1 MATKLTTVGVAALV
15 DIMDGTAGA
24 GSTGGSQKW
33 IGSGTGTTTATS
45 GDTTIETETS
55 EARVSSTFS
64 QPSANTNRLV
74 GTITYGTSKTIA
86 NAGNLTSSSGGTLV
100 VHGDF
105 SGVAVLASDAIQFTI
120 DLALS

>member
-15 DIMDGTAGA
+15 DTMDGT
-24 GSTGGSQKW
+24 GSTGGAQRW
-33 IGSGTGTTTATS
+33 IGSGTGVTAATS
-45 GDTTIETETS
+45 GDTVIETETS
-55 EARVSSTFS
+55 EARVVGVFS

-74 GTITYGTSKTIA
+74 GTITYGTSKAIA
-86 NAGNLTSSSGGTLV
+86 NAGNLSSSSGGTLY

-105 SGVAVLASDAIQFTI
+105 TAVSVLASDAIQFSV